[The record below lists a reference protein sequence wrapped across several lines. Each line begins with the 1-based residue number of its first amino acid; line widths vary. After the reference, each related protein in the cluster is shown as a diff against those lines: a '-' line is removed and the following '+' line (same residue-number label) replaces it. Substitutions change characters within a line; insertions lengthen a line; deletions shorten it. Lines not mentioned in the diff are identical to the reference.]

1 MQCLHTIRHLSSF
14 FQIEDSDS
22 VPEQTILTL
31 QTPEPVEKTK
41 ALYRVVKY
49 TFYQLDPAWRR
60 LPDKDRQ
67 SAKDS
72 FLATLHK
79 HDALIPRTYSL
90 IGTRGD
96 ADFMLWLITDSMTE
110 LQTFNSEIMKT
121 DLGKFLTTPYSYLA
135 MIRPSEY
142 FGKTTDPEPVGS
154 NYLFVYPFTKKREW
168 YSIPFEERRRIM
180 KEHIQIG
187 HKYSSVTIHTSY
199 CFGLD
204 DYEFILS
211 FETDHPEDFLNLV
224 MDLRGS
230 EASRYTAIETP
241 IFTCVS
247 VTPEKMLD
255 LLGP

>member
-1 MQCLHTIRHLSSF
+1 M
-14 FQIEDSDS
+14 
-22 VPEQTILTL
+22 TL
-31 QTPEPVEKTK
+31 QRTEPARETR

-49 TFYQLDPAWRR
+49 TFFKVDLAWRR
-60 LPDKDRQ
+60 LPDEERRSTKQDF
-67 SAKDS
+67 A
-72 FLATLHK
+72 ATLTNY
-79 HDALIPRTYSL
+79 HDQTSLRTYSL
-90 IGTRGD
+90 VGTRGD
-96 ADFMLWLITDSMTE
+96 ADFMLWTITNSVDD
-110 LQTFNSEIMKT
+110 LQTFSAEILKT
-121 DLGKFLTTPYSYLA
+121 GLGKFLSTPYSYLA

-142 FGKTTDPEPVGS
+142 FGKTTDPDPVGS
-154 NYLFVYPFTKKREW
+154 KYLFVYPFTKKREW

-180 KEHIQIG
+180 REHVQIG

-211 FETDHPEDFLNLV
+211 FETDYPEDFLNLV

-230 EASRYTAIETP
+230 EASKYTAIETP
-241 IFTCVS
+241 IFTCIS

>member
-1 MQCLHTIRHLSSF
+1 
-14 FQIEDSDS
+14 
-22 VPEQTILTL
+22 LTL
-31 QTPEPVEKTK
+31 LATPSAPETK

-49 TFYQLDPAWRR
+49 TFYKVDPAWRR
-60 LPDKDRQ
+60 LLDEERKATKRDL
-67 SAKDS
+67 
-72 FLATLHK
+72 LATLSEYTDHI
-79 HDALIPRTYSL
+79 APRAYSL
-90 IGTRGD
+90 VGTRGD
-96 ADFMLWLITDSMTE
+96 ADFMLWTITNTVDD
-110 LQTFNSEIMKT
+110 LQTFSATILKT
-121 DLGKFLTTPYSYLA
+121 GLGKFLSTPYSYLA

-142 FGKTTDPEPVGS
+142 FGKTTDPDPVGS
-154 NYLFVYPFTKKREW
+154 KYLFVYPFTKKREW

-180 KEHIQIG
+180 REHVQIG

-211 FETDHPEDFLNLV
+211 FETDYPEDFLNLV
-224 MDLRGS
+224 MDLRSS
-230 EASRYTAIETP
+230 EASKYTAIETP

>member
-1 MQCLHTIRHLSSF
+1 M
-14 FQIEDSDS
+14 
-22 VPEQTILTL
+22 TL
-31 QTPEPVEKTK
+31 QVPEPVEK
-41 ALYRVVKY
+41 ASAVYRVVKY
-49 TFYQLDPAWRR
+49 TFYKLDPAWRR
-60 LPDKDRQ
+60 LPDNDRQ
-67 SAKDS
+67 STKDN
-72 FLATLHK
+72 FLATLRK
-79 HDALIPRTYSL
+79 QNALVPRTYSL

-96 ADFMLWLITDSMTE
+96 ADFMLWVITDSME
-110 LQTFNSEIMKT
+110 DLQNFNSEVLKT
-121 DLGKFLTTPYSYLA
+121 DLGKYLTTPYSYLA

-180 KEHIQIG
+180 KEHVQTG

-224 MDLRGS
+224 MDLRGT

-247 VTPEKMLD
+247 VSPEKMLD

>member
-1 MQCLHTIRHLSSF
+1 MTI
-14 FQIEDSDS
+14 QA
-22 VPEQTILTL
+22 T
-31 QTPEPVEKTK
+31 EPIPPPR
-41 ALYRVVKY
+41 ALYRIAKH
-49 TFYQLDPAWRR
+49 TFYKVDPAWRR

-67 SAKDS
+67 SAKQDFVAVLS
-72 FLATLHK
+72 K
-79 HDALIPRTYSL
+79 HRDDIAARTYSL
-90 IGTRGD
+90 VGTRGD
-96 ADFMLWLITDSMTE
+96 ADFMFWTITNSMETLQSFSAAILKTE
-110 LQTFNSEIMKT
+110 
-121 DLGKFLTTPYSYLA
+121 LGKFLSTPFSYLA

-142 FGKTTDPEPVGS
+142 FSRTTDPEPVGS
-154 NYLFVYPFTKKREW
+154 KYLFVYPFTKKREW

-180 KEHIQIG
+180 KEHVQIG

-211 FETDHPEDFLNLV
+211 FETDYPEDFLNLV

-230 EASRYTAIETP
+230 EASKYTAIETP

-247 VTPEKMLD
+247 VAPEKMLD

>member
-1 MQCLHTIRHLSSF
+1 M
-14 FQIEDSDS
+14 ED
-22 VPEQTILTL
+22 L
-31 QTPEPVEKTK
+31 QN
-41 ALYRVVKY
+41 
-49 TFYQLDPAWRR
+49 
-60 LPDKDRQ
+60 
-67 SAKDS
+67 
-72 FLATLHK
+72 
-79 HDALIPRTYSL
+79 
-90 IGTRGD
+90 
-96 ADFMLWLITDSMTE
+96 
-110 LQTFNSEIMKT
+110 FNSEVLKT
-121 DLGKFLTTPYSYLA
+121 DLGKYLTTPYSYLA

-180 KEHIQIG
+180 KEHVQTG

-224 MDLRGS
+224 MDLRGT

-247 VTPEKMLD
+247 VTAEKMLD

>member
-1 MQCLHTIRHLSSF
+1 MAPLQAFHTGS
-14 FQIEDSDS
+14 
-22 VPEQTILTL
+22 LT
-31 QTPEPVEKTK
+31 
-41 ALYRVVKY
+41 
-49 TFYQLDPAWRR
+49 
-60 LPDKDRQ
+60 
-67 SAKDS
+67 S
-72 FLATLHK
+72 
-79 HDALIPRTYSL
+79 
-90 IGTRGD
+90 RG
-96 ADFMLWLITDSMTE
+96 E
-110 LQTFNSEIMKT
+110 N
-121 DLGKFLTTPYSYLA
+121 FLTSPSHSPKVF
-135 MIRPSEY
+135 RPTISSANKRY
-142 FGKTTDPEPVGS
+142 CDAAGS